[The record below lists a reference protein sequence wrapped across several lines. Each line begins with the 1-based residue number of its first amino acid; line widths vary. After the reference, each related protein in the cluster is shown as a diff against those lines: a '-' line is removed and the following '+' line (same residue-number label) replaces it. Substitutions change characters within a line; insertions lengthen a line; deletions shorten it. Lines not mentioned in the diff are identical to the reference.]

1 MITPSLKI
9 DDYSAIGRYQSIQSD
24 NPLKG
29 RLLDE
34 LTAKHL
40 GLVKQQA
47 NYHLGRG
54 LEFDDLLQSGFFG
67 LKKAFEKFD
76 ISRGN
81 NFSTYAVPWIRK
93 FILLEINSLNPIRL
107 PESAR
112 RVAKK
117 VNALADRGFTLEQIS
132 VELQLS
138 LQYVSDCFY
147 GSLAVVTLPQSET
160 GEEILSA
167 PIHDDPQTKI
177 QNLMEQLES
186 DVKECVL
193 LRFDGWTFTAIAKAL
208 SQSRKVVMQWYN
220 DAISWLKQQLA
231 PIAPIEVE
239 APNKN
244 PLPIWA
250 RGFSAFALLPQF
262 IGSILSQRLGSRTTH
277 TYFETELSHKSK
289 PMKQKTKLIL
299 IGGVLSLTLLPPMAT
314 PPQAQANPFKGL
326 FSGILNQVKGTGL
339 GIVRTA
345 WSNPVG
351 TFRLLNQRVFK
362 IQGTEKYLQYYDKYG
377 KYLKYVPGIG
387 GQPIPASLVLA
398 EAAGQAGLDGVPND
412 LASVLDAIL
421 GPEKS
426 KYGTTTAGCTAAI
439 KGCTD
444 TYSTLLEQ
452 IQREAIIGTTGAAGL
467 PDPTATRATIMSAAN
482 RGLSPDVLISNRVPA
497 AIYASNETDRQIS
510 KAKVSAALGEQGQQQ
525 VIDRI
530 TAIDTG
536 LEGITETAQQ
546 GIEATTTQ
554 DVVKSLLATNAQVAG
569 FHAIQTINQE
579 QGKLDNALVLNQLAN
594 ISQTNDSIRRSRDTE
609 LNAQAARIIFRSRAK
624 VKF

>member
-1 MITPSLKI
+1 MITPLLQI
-9 DDYSAIGRYQSIQSD
+9 DDYSAIERYQSIQPD

-29 RLLDE
+29 RLLDK
-34 LTAKHL
+34 LTTEHL

-93 FILLEINSLNPIRL
+93 FILLEINLLNPIRL

-132 VELQLS
+132 VELELS
-138 LQYVSDCFY
+138 FQYVSDCFY
-147 GSLAVVTLPQSET
+147 GSLTVATLPQGEA
-160 GEEILSA
+160 GEEILAA
-167 PIHDDPQTKI
+167 PIHADPQTKI
-177 QNLMEQLES
+177 QSLMEQLEP

-193 LRFDGWTFTAIAKAL
+193 LRSDGWTFTAIAKTL

-220 DAISWLKQQLA
+220 DAILWLKQQLE
-231 PIAPIEVE
+231 PIAPIEVN
-239 APNKN
+239 ALNKS
-244 PLPIWA
+244 PLPTWA
-250 RGFSAFALLPQF
+250 RGFSAFGLLPQF
-262 IGSILSQRLGSRTTH
+262 LGSILSQRLGSRTTH
-277 TYFETELSHKSK
+277 TYVEAELSHKSK
-289 PMKQKTKLIL
+289 PMKQKTKSIL
-299 IGGVLSLTLLPPMAT
+299 MVGVLSLTLLPPMAT

-387 GQPIPASLVLA
+387 GQPIPASLVLGESA
-398 EAAGQAGLDGVPND
+398 KQAGLDGVPND

-421 GPEKS
+421 GPAKG
-426 KYGTTTAGCTAAI
+426 KDGTTSGCTSAI
-439 KGCTD
+439 KGCSD
-444 TYSTLLEQ
+444 TYSTLLDQ

-467 PDPTATRATIMSAAN
+467 PDPTATRATILEAAS
-482 RGLSPDVLISNRVPA
+482 RGLSSDVLISNRVPA

-510 KAKVSAALGEQGQQQ
+510 RAKTSAALGEQGQQQ
-525 VIDRI
+525 IIDRI

-554 DVVKSLLATNAQVAG
+554 DVVKSILATNAQVAG

-579 QGKLDNALVLNQLAN
+579 QAKLDNALVLNQLAN
-594 ISQTNDSIRRSRDTE
+594 ISQTNDSIRRGRDSE